1 MDENNTKKLTQ
12 ARLFVPVIKMVLV
25 LVLVIDL
32 WFHTDTQAPFSFI
45 GLEKASVMQVCFLKI
60 KKI

>member
-32 WFHTDTQAPFSFI
+32 WFHTDTQATFFFI
-45 GLEKASVMQVCFLKI
+45 GLEKASVMQVCF
-60 KKI
+60 